1 LKRSSESLLIR
12 NEKGFS
18 LIEVLAVAAVLGL
31 LMLPVF
37 SMFSGASL
45 AALVG
50 GQETQAVTL
59 AQQRMEELK
68 GMGYGQLMDQIDGEA
83 CFAESL
89 GIFQREVFLTT
100 VELGDIFPGGE
111 GEVIL
116 LEVTVSWGDE
126 QVRSVS
132 LRSYLGQ
139 RG

>member
-1 LKRSSESLLIR
+1 MPFR
-12 NEKGFS
+12 NEEGFS
-18 LIEVLAVAAVLGL
+18 LIEVLAVAAVLGI

-37 SMFSGASL
+37 SMFTGASFS
-45 AALVG
+45 ALLG

-68 GMGYGQLMDQIDGEA
+68 GMGYGQLMDHINGEGEI
-83 CFAESL
+83 CLVDSVD
-89 GIFQREVFLTT
+89 IFQREAFITT
-100 VELGDIFPGGE
+100 VGLGDIFPGGE

-116 LEVTVSWGDE
+116 LEVTVSWGDDSG
-126 QVRSVS
+126 RSVC